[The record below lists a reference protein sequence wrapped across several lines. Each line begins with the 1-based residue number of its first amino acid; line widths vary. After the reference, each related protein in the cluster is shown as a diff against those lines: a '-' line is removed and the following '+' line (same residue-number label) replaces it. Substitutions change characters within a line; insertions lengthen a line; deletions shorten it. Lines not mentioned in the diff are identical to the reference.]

1 MDGIPLVGAFR
12 ALPPEESNSARIFR
26 ARCVVKTMN
35 LLGGPPAAVA
45 GGRIVRVAAPS
56 RSVLRTLSKNAF
68 YYLMALPGLLYFLVF
83 HYIPMFGIIIAFKD
97 VTPFSSVNDILTG
110 PWVGFAH
117 FKEFFH
123 SYFFWNVLDNTLI
136 ISGLKLLVGFPA
148 PIALALLINEVRPV
162 FFKRG
167 VQTISY
173 LPHFLS
179 MVIVAGLVISLL
191 SPEGGLVNQAVVL
204 VGGRPQPFLGDPKY
218 FRAILVGTSLWQD
231 IGWGSI
237 LYLAAM
243 VNIDPQLYEAAMI
256 DGANKWQ
263 QIWAVTLPGIRLVI
277 VIVLIFAIGGILNAG
292 FEQVLLLYSPSVYSV
307 GDIID
312 TFVYRRGLL
321 EMQYSFAAAVG
332 LFKAV
337 LAMFLLLGAN
347 WIAHRLGEEGIW

>member
-1 MDGIPLVGAFR
+1 MDV
-12 ALPPEESNSARIFR
+12 
-26 ARCVVKTMN
+26 
-35 LLGGPPAAVA
+35 LGGSPIVVA
-45 GGRIVRVAAPS
+45 DRTTGRVAAPS
-56 RSVLRTLSKNAF
+56 WRLLRAIRKNYF
-68 YYLMALPGLLYFLVF
+68 YYLMALPGFVYFLIF

-117 FKEFFH
+117 FEEFFH
-123 SYFFWNVLDNTLI
+123 SYFFWNVLENTLI

-148 PIALALLINEVRPV
+148 PIILALLINEVRHV
-162 FFKRG
+162 FLKRT

-173 LPHFLS
+173 VPHFLS
-179 MVIVAGLVISLL
+179 MVIVAGLVISLT
-191 SPEGGLVNQAVVL
+191 SPEGGLINQAVVL
-204 VGGRPQPFLGDPKY
+204 FGGRPHPFLGDPKY
-218 FRAILVGTSLWQD
+218 FRWILVATSLWQD

-277 VIVLIFAIGGILNAG
+277 VILLIFAIGGILNAG
-292 FEQVLLLYSPSVYSV
+292 FEQVLLLYSPAVYSV

-321 EMQYSFAAAVG
+321 EMQYSFATAVG
-332 LFKAV
+332 LFKSV
-337 LAMFLLLGAN
+337 FAMFLLLGAN